1 MIRTK
6 SLNNTL
12 LLAAAIMLLLTVSP
26 QSAFSQQPDL
36 YSVSI
41 TRLLDHPIIGPDTHP
56 SIGENIQGPTLIRVP
71 DWVVNPLGRY
81 YVYFADHKG
90 LYIRLAYADNLT
102 GPWQVHE
109 PGSLHI
115 EDSYFAATRPPI
127 SEERLAQMV
136 AQREASGVKMSHD
149 YALELT
155 QPHIASPDVHV
166 DNDKKQ
172 IRMYYHGALPD
183 GRQVTRVA
191 VSSDGIDFT
200 CFPEILGSSYFRIF
214 RWSGYYYALGMPGI
228 FYRSQDGM
236 KDFERGGVL
245 FDRDMRHS
253 ALKLDGNILSVFY
266 SHVGDNPEKILLA
279 TIELPDDWMSWR
291 ESESVTVLEPETEY
305 EGADCPLAP
314 SVRDWAPQRVRQLR
328 DPAIFQEGGNTY
340 LLYSVA
346 GEYGIAIARLID

>member
-1 MIRTK
+1 MKVERFPG
-6 SLNNTL
+6 N
-12 LLAAAIMLLLTVSP
+12 
-26 QSAFSQQPDL
+26 
-36 YSVSI
+36 
-41 TRLLDHPIIGPDTHP
+41 PIIKPDMQGRTGSNINGP
-56 SIGENIQGPTLIRVP
+56 SLIRVP
-71 DWVVNPLGRY
+71 DWLEKPLGKY
-81 YVYFADHKG
+81 YLYFAHHKG
-90 LYIRLAYADNLT
+90 TFIRLAYAGQLA
-102 GPWQVHE
+102 GPWAIYE
-109 PGSLHI
+109 PGTLKL
-115 EDSYFAATRPPI
+115 EDSFC
-127 SEERLAQMV
+127 
-136 AQREASGVKMSHD
+136 HN
-149 YALELT
+149 
-155 QPHIASPDVHV
+155 HIASPDVHV